1 MGWRCEISSPKQIVV
16 DFILTSSIK
25 VSIMDMDLIK
35 RTGIRAVFESG
46 KILKSYFG
54 NISDIRKKGVVDL
67 VTEADTASEKKIIGI
82 IRDTFPG
89 HSILAEESGLDQED
103 EDHQWI
109 IDPLDGTIN
118 FAHQMPIFSI
128 SIAYAFA
135 GVPVMGIVLN
145 PVTGELFSAV
155 AGEGA
160 FLNNRPIQVSN
171 TRILQESL
179 LATGFPYDLL
189 SIFDTITDR
198 LENCL
203 RAAQGVRRLGS
214 AAIDICALACGRFD
228 GFWEQ
233 NLHPWDTAA
242 AVLIAS
248 EAGAVVTDFTNKPFS
263 IDKKEILATNGNI
276 HAEMMSLLALN

>member
-1 MGWRCEISSPKQIVV
+1 
-16 DFILTSSIK
+16 
-25 VSIMDMDLIK
+25 MDMDFIK
-35 RTGIRAVFESG
+35 QIGIKAAFESG

-54 NISDIRKKGVVDL
+54 NISDIRKKGPVDL
-67 VTEADTASEKKIIGI
+67 VTEADTASEEIIIGI
-82 IRDTFPG
+82 IRGAFPE
-89 HSILAEESGLDQED
+89 HSILAEESGLDQCD
-103 EDHQWI
+103 VDHQWI

-118 FAHQMPIFSI
+118 FAHQVPIFSI
-128 SIAYAFA
+128 SIAYAFKET
-135 GVPVMGIVLN
+135 PIMGIVFN
-145 PVTGELFSAV
+145 PVTGELFSAM

-171 TRILQESL
+171 TRVMQESL

-203 RAAQGVRRLGS
+203 RAARGIRRLGS

-248 EAGAVVTDFTNKPFS
+248 EAGAVVTDFANNPFT

-276 HAEMMSLLALN
+276 HAEMLSLLSLN